1 MSGDADGSKAGRARP
16 GRKRPR
22 QESWR
27 RTNARYVGR
36 ARHLFGV
43 LRQLADLRRNDAEL
57 AAMNHKKRGRP
68 YKYTHSMVA
77 AISFLRDRLQLD
89 FRGCE
94 GMAAA
99 FADGGGPEFTTIFRR
114 ISSQDAP
121 IGGSLS
127 GVTCEDVAID
137 LVPDGTG
144 MTPAVRSEYLRVTH
158 RLKRGFFRLTIMIN
172 KKTLEIVAFEL
183 TDDSVGEPTVFRPLL
198 ENALANMGV
207 DPDGRRKA
215 VSGQKN
221 SRGRTYAAI
230 TLMADGG
237 YDSREIFSEC
247 RRLGIRTRIRVRKNA
262 NCRADGTDRARAE
275 AVLEQLGGG
284 SGVTAEEYAAMDEA
298 ERERNRKEWK
308 KLVGYGTRWLVEIV
322 ISAFKRTY
330 GGSVMARKLG
340 YIRQEIRLKIRT
352 YNTML
357 RVGREAAAE
366 A

>member
-1 MSGDADGSKAGRARP
+1 
-16 GRKRPR
+16 
-22 QESWR
+22 
-27 RTNARYVGR
+27 
-36 ARHLFGV
+36 
-43 LRQLADLRRNDAEL
+43 
-57 AAMNHKKRGRP
+57 
-68 YKYTHSMVA
+68 
-77 AISFLRDRLQLD
+77 
-89 FRGCE
+89 
-94 GMAAA
+94 MA
-99 FADGGGPEFTTIFRR
+99 GGPEFTPIFRR
-114 ISSQDAP
+114 INSQDAS
-121 IGGSLS
+121 IRGSLT
-127 GVTCEDVAID
+127 GVSCEDVEID

-144 MTPAVRSEYLRVTH
+144 MTSAVRSEYLRVTH
-158 RLKRGFFRLTIMIN
+158 MLRRGFFGLAIMIN

-207 DPDGRRKA
+207 DPDGRRRA
-215 VSGQKN
+215 VSEQR
-221 SRGRTYAAI
+221 SRRGRTYAAI
-230 TLMADGG
+230 MLMADGG

-247 RRLGIRTRIRVRKNA
+247 RGLGIRTRIRVRRNA
-262 NCRADGTDRARAE
+262 DCRADGTDRARTE

-298 ERERNRKEWK
+298 ERERNRKERK
-308 KLVGYGTRWLVEIV
+308 KLVGYGTRWLVEIA

-357 RVGREAAAE
+357 RVGREAAAG